1 ICDCANL
8 LQVSVPWIFFPSSDA
23 EDRSHQAS
31 LRGSQFTP
39 TPGPEVLWR
48 GNSTQLPFRPA
59 GIRQPER
66 QLPKK
71 RVVFADTKGLA
82 LITIHNFSCGT
93 ITPKEELP
101 FRNRI
106 LQLAPAC
113 VPPGSSYALAF
124 SQPLDDYGRFC
135 RCLQAQKV
143 CLEQCAVQGRF
154 LQGTIGVHNF
164 GYEKVVQ
171 MRITFNAWTSYL
183 DVPCVYVP
191 QIFRGEIDIF
201 SFQVALP
208 QGPPGPAGTIQ
219 FCFSFQCVQQIYWD
233 NNQGYNYHLQ
243 PSDSLL
249 VCHVE

>member
-1 ICDCANL
+1 MRLSVSHNSL
-8 LQVSVPWIFFPSSDA
+8 LHRFL
-23 EDRSHQAS
+23 RSYGGEP
-31 LRGSQFTP
+31 RP
-39 TPGPEVLWR
+39 
-48 GNSTQLPFRPA
+48 QLPLRPCLV
-59 GIRQPER
+59 RQPER
-66 QLPKK
+66 QLAKK

-82 LITIHNFSCGT
+82 LITIHNFSCG
-93 ITPKEELP
+93 IINSKEELP
-101 FRNRI
+101 FQNRI

-113 VPPGSSYALAF
+113 VPPGSSYVLAF

-154 LQGTIGVHNF
+154 LQGTIRVLNL

-171 MRITFNAWTSYL
+171 MRITFNAWTSYH

-191 QIFRGEIDIF
+191 QLFRGEIDIF

-243 PSDSLL
+243 PSDFYLSSK
-249 VCHVE
+249 CSSESPI